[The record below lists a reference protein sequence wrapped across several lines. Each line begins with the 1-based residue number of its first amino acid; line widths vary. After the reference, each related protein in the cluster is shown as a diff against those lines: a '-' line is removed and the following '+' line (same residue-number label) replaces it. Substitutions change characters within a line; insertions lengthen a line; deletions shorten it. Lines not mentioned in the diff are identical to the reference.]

1 MKEKPKYLYQ
11 ASVFII
17 VQIFE
22 YTLFPITSQSSWRS
36 PEAWG
41 SLASF
46 IPCITFG
53 SSWTLSACGP
63 LRSHFSWRSLWTCK
77 ALVSWLSGVALVP
90 LWSRRTTRTGW
101 SCDARGSRGSWAPGN
116 TWYPWRAK
124 RSTIS
129 IGSMRWIWVSAL
141 CLEKNTHNFCSWK
154 NYNYFFFFFFL
165 RSIGT
170 NSSF

>member
-36 PEAWG
+36 PEARG

-46 IPCITFG
+46 IPYITLG

-63 LRSHFSWRSLWTCK
+63 LSSHFSWRSLWTCK
-77 ALVSWLSGVALVP
+77 ALVSWLSCVALVP

-116 TWYPWRAK
+116 AWYPWRAK

-129 IGSMRWIWVSAL
+129 TESMRWIWVSAL
-141 CLEKNTHNFCSWK
+141 CLEKNT
-154 NYNYFFFFFFL
+154 
-165 RSIGT
+165 
-170 NSSF
+170 